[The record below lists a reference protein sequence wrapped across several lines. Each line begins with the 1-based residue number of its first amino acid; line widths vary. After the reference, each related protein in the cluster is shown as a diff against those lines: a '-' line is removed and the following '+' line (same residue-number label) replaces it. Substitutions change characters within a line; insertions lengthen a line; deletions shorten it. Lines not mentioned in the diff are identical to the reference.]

1 MGYSET
7 MGRLKILIRKAIR
20 KFGIAAFGDINHEIQ
35 TNRILNAKYLID
47 QLHHQGRVK
56 NLRDAEFKV
65 FSQWGEDGIIQYLI
79 KNIDIENETFVEFGV
94 ENYLESNTRFLL
106 INNNW
111 SGLIIDGD
119 PGNVAFI
126 MSDSVYWRHDLKADC
141 SFVTKEN
148 INELLERNGISGDIG
163 LLSVDIDGNDYW
175 VWESINVV
183 NPRIVVCEYN
193 SLWGDELSV
202 SIPYDPEFVRNRAH
216 YSNLYFGASITAL
229 ANLASSKGYSLA
241 GSNLAG
247 NNLFFVR
254 NDLLGNI
261 AVVAPKEAWVQSR
274 FRESRSKSGEL
285 TFLPFAERLKLVVN
299 LPLVNLDDG
308 KQYTVGELYGAS

>member
-1 MGYSET
+1 MKG
-7 MGRLKILIRKAIR
+7 LLRKVLQKMA
-20 KFGIAAFGDINHEIQ
+20 ATAFGDINHEIQ
-35 TNRILNAKYLID
+35 TNRILNAKSLID
-47 QLHHQGRVK
+47 QLHNQGRVK
-56 NLRDAEFKV
+56 NLQDAEFKV

-79 KNIDIENETFVEFGV
+79 KNIDIENDTFVEFGV

-119 PGNVAFI
+119 PKNVAFI

-141 SFVTKEN
+141 AFVAKEN
-148 INELLERNGISGDIG
+148 INKLLERNGISGDIG

-202 SIPYDPEFVRNRAH
+202 SIPYDPDFVRTNAH
-216 YSNLYFGASITAL
+216 YSNLFFGASITAL

-261 AVVAPKEAWVQSR
+261 PVIAAKEAWIQSR
-274 FRESRSKSGEL
+274 FREARNDSGEL
-285 TFLPFAERLKLVVN
+285 TFLSFAERLKLVEK